1 MKRTLIMISAL
12 AVLTAMFAV
21 LHLSGRESDEKFT
34 VLINGEKVNVS
45 ALSLSEVK
53 GVIVNGKGGK
63 SEICAEGISLNELF
77 DRDLTV
83 KAADSYTA
91 EIGKDELDKAYLIK
105 DGDMIR
111 LVVFGDTDSKRNVK
125 NVAEVWEND

>member
-1 MKRTLIMISAL
+1 
-12 AVLTAMFAV
+12 MFAV

-53 GVIVNGKGGK
+53 GGIVNGKGGK

-77 DRDLTV
+77 DCDLTV

-125 NVAEVWEND
+125 NVAEVWGND